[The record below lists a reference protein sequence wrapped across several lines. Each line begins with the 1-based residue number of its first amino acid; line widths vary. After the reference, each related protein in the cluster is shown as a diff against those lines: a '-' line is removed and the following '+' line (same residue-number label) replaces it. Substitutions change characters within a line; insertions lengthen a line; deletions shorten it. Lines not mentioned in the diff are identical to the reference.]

1 MFAGCVIQA
10 GRNEAFDHTLK
21 TLKTSGVEQ
30 RPPVLGVPPSLP
42 SSTLDPQ
49 SLGGRVGP
57 TSGMFPAGRPTAPL
71 SPKLLCRWG
80 SALWE
85 GGVAPVRPECWGM
98 RRRSCSQQQW
108 RWASLGSCEPL
119 RGGRLCL
126 LPWAPVRMF
135 LPYWPQQ
142 TSQQDGRALCR
153 GALRVLGVGSLR
165 RDSVYSLSIPKLWD
179 ENPSRLNKGYRSFCH
194 CCQPPALQQCLKN
207 GKLPNLELYLII
219 QPPQVKASFSCN
231 NNIICGE
238 PAKAFQGFIFMGNVT
253 CAYRSS

>member
-57 TSGMFPAGRPTAPL
+57 TSGMFPAGRPTAAL
-71 SPKLLCRWG
+71 SPKLLCPMGEGPGRKWG
-80 SALWE
+80 GLCE
-85 GGVAPVRPECWGM
+85 TRVLGM
-98 RRRSCSQQQW
+98 RRQSRSQQQW
-108 RWASLGSCEPL
+108 RWASLGPCEPL
-119 RGGRLCL
+119 WGGRLCL
-126 LPWAPVRMF
+126 LPWAPVH
-135 LPYWPQQ
+135 WPQQ

-165 RDSVYSLSIPKLWD
+165 RDSVHSLSIPNLWD
-179 ENPSRLNKGYRSFCH
+179 ENPSRLNKDYRSFCH

-219 QPPQVKASFSCN
+219 QPPQVKAFFSCN

-253 CAYRSS
+253 CAYRRS